1 MVCYSAMIK
10 RIGIGLGG
18 AAIGAVLG
26 WTVAIFLRWR
36 PAVAIFALL
45 FGLIAVWAEEDR
57 P

>member
-36 PAVAIFALL
+36 PAIAIFALL

-57 P
+57 G

>member
-1 MVCYSAMIK
+1 MLK
-10 RIGIGLGG
+10 RIAIGVGG

-36 PAVAIFALL
+36 PAIAICALL

-57 P
+57 G